1 MKPETITTFLRALFE
16 PGDVFEIR
24 VLDAVLPNSNWEH
37 TESGYF
43 DYGHIDSVPNA
54 IANFKTYA
62 GVYVTLNPADPALQ
76 ARANNRFRK
85 AKSRATTSDKNILQR
100 RWLLVDIDPAR
111 PAGISAT
118 EQERSLAFD
127 KAGEIIDGLSSMG
140 FASPIV
146 VNSGNGTQLLYR
158 VNLPADDG
166 GLIQRCLQAL
176 LPCSTEAV
184 HIDIS
189 VHNAARISRLPG
201 TWNRKGDSTE
211 SRPHRLAEILEI
223 PARIEIVSEEL
234 LRNLAGDGNKNIEP
248 ANRDNL
254 QNISNRNSQ
263 NLEVSDCYHFSP
275 IDDFNSRGDIAP
287 ILLAHGW
294 TLKSESDQ
302 QYWRRPAKTAGQHSA
317 TFDGTVFY
325 VWSDNAEPFESRKGY
340 NRFGVYKL
348 LEHGGDDTAAIESL
362 IAQGFGSDD
371 SDVNLSGI
379 LQQVAKNQVTDFAQL
394 PAGVCVESLGKMRA
408 NFAGLNP
415 PVVHGLLRQGETM
428 NFIAAPKVG
437 KSWLALR
444 LAISVASGLDWLGFK
459 VEQGRVLHI
468 DNELHRNLITSRYQ
482 KVCEAMKLP
491 VSLFESQV
499 DVISL
504 RGELRD
510 ITSIGQI
517 CAALKDRQYKLVII
531 DAFYRALPIGTD
543 ENDNGAIAGVYNM
556 IDKFA
561 ADLGCGF
568 CAYPPFEQ
576 RKSGRE
582 ICHRCRSWCGQS
594 VASS

>member
-1 MKPETITTFLRALFE
+1 MKPETITTFLRAMFE

-24 VLDAVLPNSNWEH
+24 MLDAVLPNSNWEH

-43 DYGHIDSVPNA
+43 DYDHIDSVPSA

-62 GVYVTLNPADPALQ
+62 GVYVTLNPVDPNLQ
-76 ARANNRFRK
+76 ARANNRLKK
-85 AKSRATTSDKNILQR
+85 AKSRATTSDKDILQR

-140 FASPIV
+140 FTSPIV

-158 VNLPADDG
+158 INLPADDD

-176 LPCSTEAV
+176 SSCSTEAV
-184 HIDIS
+184 HVDVS

-223 PARIEIVSEEL
+223 PARIEIVPEEL
-234 LRNLAGDGNKNIEP
+234 LRNLAGDGNEKIEP
-248 ANRDNL
+248 ADRDNL
-254 QNISNRNSQ
+254 QKLQ
-263 NLEVSDCYHFSP
+263 VEDCFNLSP
-275 IDDFNSRGDIAP
+275 IDDFNSRGDIATV
-287 ILLAHGW
+287 LQAHGW

-302 QYWRRPAKTAGQHSA
+302 QYWRRPGKATGQHSA

-325 VWSDNAEPFESRKGY
+325 VWSDNAEPFEARKGY

-348 LEHGGDDTAAIESL
+348 LEHAGDDAAAIESL
-362 IAQGFGSDD
+362 IAQGFD
-371 SDVNLSGI
+371 SDNSDVDLTGI
-379 LQQVAKNQVTDFAQL
+379 FNQFSSTAVPNSSVEPQL
-394 PAGVCVESLGKMRA
+394 PHGVVVDTLGKLRSE
-408 NFAGLNP
+408 FTGLNP

-444 LAISVASGLDWLGFK
+444 LAISVASGLNWLGFK

-491 VSLFESQV
+491 VSL
-499 DVISL
+499 
-504 RGELRD
+504 
-510 ITSIGQI
+510 
-517 CAALKDRQYKLVII
+517 LK
-531 DAFYRALPIGTD
+531 A
-543 ENDNGAIAGVYNM
+543 
-556 IDKFA
+556 
-561 ADLGCGF
+561 
-568 CAYPPFEQ
+568 
-576 RKSGRE
+576 
-582 ICHRCRSWCGQS
+582 RST
-594 VASS
+594 